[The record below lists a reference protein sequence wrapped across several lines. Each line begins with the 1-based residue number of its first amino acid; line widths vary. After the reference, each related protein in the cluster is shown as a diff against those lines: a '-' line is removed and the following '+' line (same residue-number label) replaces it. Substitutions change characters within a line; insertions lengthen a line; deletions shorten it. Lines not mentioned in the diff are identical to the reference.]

1 MKVKILILALPFIN
15 ARLVGGRSLLIP
27 FTLPKPDPLMLKITD
42 PVDARLFLA
51 EGKKW
56 KKYRD
61 MR

>member
-1 MKVKILILALPFIN
+1 MIGLLWAAL
-15 ARLVGGRSLLIP
+15 
-27 FTLPKPDPLMLKITD
+27 TLTKPDPLMLKITD

-51 EGKKW
+51 EGKKR